1 MVFSPFTIALGSCGE
16 PQAWDLGTGVVSN
29 GCVDCAT
36 DTVGYPLTLYLAYT
50 GAVCAAHAT
59 PFGMTLSSCTI
70 GNPYAQAFLVVWVG
84 LLSLSPRSAVPCRVL
99 GCLSCG
105 AGATCKQV
113 LTLLANQVD
122 RVVNHARPA
131 RRRRDC
137 PAAGPTVMYGR
148 VHRSCQATSRCD
160 LEVG

>member
-84 LLSLSPRSAVPCRVL
+84 LLSLSRGCVNSATQGSLCGLCWELGWGVVPHDAAVQSHGDSRARARGTEPL
-99 GCLSCG
+99 LSVKG
-105 AGATCKQV
+105 AS
-113 LTLLANQVD
+113 
-122 RVVNHARPA
+122 
-131 RRRRDC
+131 RR
-137 PAAGPTVMYGR
+137 
-148 VHRSCQATSRCD
+148 
-160 LEVG
+160 